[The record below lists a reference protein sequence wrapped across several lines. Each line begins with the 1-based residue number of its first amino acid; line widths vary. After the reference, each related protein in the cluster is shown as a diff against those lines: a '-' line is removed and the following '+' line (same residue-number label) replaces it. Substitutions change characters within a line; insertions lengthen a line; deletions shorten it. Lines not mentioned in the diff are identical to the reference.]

1 MFGAGRSEGCANGAT
16 KYIVV
21 PGERQVK
28 EAEKKPIET
37 PKQLKVKRGGFKKK
51 WNKRKFM
58 RKTDKTIDAEK
69 DGGTMAR
76 DAHDSDVPMQAI
88 IPEEPFINATMI
100 QPDEEVRRVEHEFL
114 SDTTS
119 MQYNG
124 EATIAK
130 QELPTGTAGLLHD
143 DKVRRV
149 GLATSRDTA
158 MAHHNKE
165 VRILKQEPPCDT
177 AILQPGEEAMLVKPE
192 PPRDMVQPND
202 TSILQPSNLMSSTEM
217 LHLHPDIEARST
229 GQESPSFSV
238 MLQPSGEATN
248 VKEEPR
254 GNTAVMQ
261 PEDGTGNIEQDPP
274 SNTEWVQPHEEPIVE
289 NSKFVCEHNDQNS

>member
-1 MFGAGRSEGCANGAT
+1 MFGAGQSEGCANGAT

-37 PKQLKVKRGGFKKK
+37 PKQLKVKRGDFKKK
-51 WNKRKFM
+51 WKKRKFM
-58 RKTDKTIDAEK
+58 RKTDETIDAEK
-69 DGGTMAR
+69 DGGTMAG
-76 DAHDSDVPMQAI
+76 DVHDSDVPMQAI
-88 IPEEPFINATMI
+88 IPEELSIDATMA
-100 QPDEEVRRVEHEFL
+100 QPDEGVRIVEHEFL
-114 SDTTS
+114 SDTTA

-130 QELPTGTAGLLHD
+130 QELPNGTAGLLHD
-143 DKVRRV
+143 GKVRRV
-149 GLATSRDTA
+149 GLETSRDTA

-165 VRILKQEPPCDT
+165 VRILKPEPPCDT
-177 AILQPGEEAMLVKPE
+177 AILQPGEEAMLVELE

-202 TSILQPSNLMSSTEM
+202 ASILQPSNLMSSAEM
-217 LHLHPDIEARST
+217 LCPDIGARST

-248 VKEEPR
+248 VKEPP
-254 GNTAVMQ
+254 GNTAMMQ
-261 PEDGTGNIEQDPP
+261 QK
-274 SNTEWVQPHEEPIVE
+274 H
-289 NSKFVCEHNDQNS
+289 

>member
-165 VRILKQEPPCDT
+165 VRILKQEPP
-177 AILQPGEEAMLVKPE
+177 
-192 PPRDMVQPND
+192 RDMVQPND

-261 PEDGTGNIEQDPP
+261 PEDSTGNIEQDPP
-274 SNTEWVQPHEEPIVE
+274 SNTERVQPHEEPIVE